1 MRKLFIGVSAL
12 VLMSSAAYAQQAA
25 ERVPTTE
32 MEPARFLVFF
42 NLNDAT
48 LTPEGA
54 AVVNRAADE
63 YKRTGAARVA
73 VNGYTDLSGSPAY
86 NLALSQRRAEAV
98 ERELVRLGVPASII
112 AVMAEGENDPLVP
125 TADGVR
131 EPQNRRVAIEI
142 PRPAPAPVA
151 VPVPPPVAVAP
162 QAGPPPAPKWA
173 VSLGGI
179 YGNNFRETNDGS
191 TSALAGLGVRGE
203 YLVTPNVPI
212 SLEQDF
218 LYGFQSQDDGPA
230 GRSTLG
236 VNLQGNLGAAHPYV
250 GANLGGV
257 YGKAV
262 QDGMVAGPELGVKFD
277 LSRSLFLYG
286 KAAYDLQFRES
297 DWDHGILFGGL
308 GLGSRF

>member
-1 MRKLFIGVSAL
+1 MRALLIGVSAL
-12 VLMSSAAYAQQAA
+12 VLMSSAAYAQQPA
-25 ERVPTTE
+25 ERMSATATQ
-32 MEPARFLVFF
+32 PAKFLVFF
-42 NLNDAT
+42 NLDDAT

-54 AVVNRAADE
+54 QVVSRAADE
-63 YKRTGAARVA
+63 YKRTGAAKVA
-73 VNGYTDLSGSPAY
+73 VTGYTDLSGSPSY

-98 ERELVRLGVPASII
+98 ERELVRLGVPESVVTIN
-112 AVMAEGENDPLVP
+112 AEGENDPLVP

-151 VPVPPPVAVAP
+151 AVPAPVAVAP

-173 VSLGGI
+173 ASLGGV
-179 YGNNFRETNDGS
+179 YGHNFRETNDGN
-191 TSALAGLGVRGE
+191 TSELAGLAARGE
-203 YLVTPNVPI
+203 YLLTPNVPI

-230 GRSTLG
+230 GRSTVG
-236 VNLQGNLGAAHPYV
+236 INAQANLGAAHPYL
-250 GANLGGV
+250 GANFGGV

-277 LSRSLFLYG
+277 LSRSLFMYG
-286 KAAYDLQFRES
+286 KAAYDIQFRNS
-297 DWDHGILFGGL
+297 DLDHGILFAGL
-308 GLGSRF
+308 GVGSRF